1 MELTKLL
8 FCLFSLWIFTDC
20 YASVDDE
27 KCGMTPRADID
38 WKKVPTFWY
47 LSYYS
52 PNPIFSE
59 VVSCQASYLYKIVD
73 EGPESYAVFH
83 GKDYYYNGN
92 TPEQYEL
99 SFKHAGQG
107 PGLYYWTSANN
118 SIVDAGSKVSSTRS
132 YNKERTEL
140 EEMEMQIA
148 VDVMA
153 TDYSTYLIDI
163 SCNKHTGEKQIVLVF
178 TTNPDPTAEEFLN
191 VRRALIDLNVTET
204 LAATQCASS
213 PAIADF
219 AKLKM

>member
-8 FCLFSLWIFTDC
+8 FCLFSLWLFTDC

-92 TPEQYEL
+92 TPEKYEL

-107 PGLYYWTSANN
+107 PGLYYWTS
-118 SIVDAGSKVSSTRS
+118 V
-132 YNKERTEL
+132 